1 MRIPGVAD
9 RTITLTAAVTREGD
23 WYVARCLEA
32 EVASQ
37 GRTIEEALANLREA
51 LELYFEDEPVPEP
64 SESIVAPVE
73 VRLSA

>member
-1 MRIPGVAD
+1 M
-9 RTITLTAAVTREGD
+9 
-23 WYVARCLEA
+23 ARCLEA

-64 SESIVAPVE
+64 SEPMVTPVE